1 MMLFTFSCCRVMFF
15 YQLLALTYAYEKII
29 RKKKRENTKELF
41 KTVRMMRTREETR
54 GVVVEHREE

>member
-1 MMLFTFSCCRVMFF
+1 LI
-15 YQLLALTYAYEKII
+15 QLLALTYKSSEK
-29 RKKKRENTKELF
+29 KKKKEEKRENTKELF

>member
-1 MMLFTFSCCRVMFF
+1 MKKSSEKKRRE
-15 YQLLALTYAYEKII
+15 QL
-29 RKKKRENTKELF
+29 KRENTKELF